1 MTKNTSVE
9 STDAP
14 YLITL
19 VTADLVTTDDQLD
32 PQVSL
37 FK

>member
-14 YLITL
+14 YLIIL